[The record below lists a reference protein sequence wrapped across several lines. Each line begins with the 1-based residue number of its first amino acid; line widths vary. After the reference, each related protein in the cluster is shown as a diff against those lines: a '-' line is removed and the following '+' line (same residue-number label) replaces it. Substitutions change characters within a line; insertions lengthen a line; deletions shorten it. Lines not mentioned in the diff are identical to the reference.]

1 VKIII
6 PGRARVKKNG
16 QKVVRTRY
24 GGITK
29 INTPQ
34 YIAWHNAAFREA
46 LKQKPLGHKPIAVP
60 MNAGFVFYFSNHQHE
75 ADLSNLIEGPQDLL
89 KELGFIVDD
98 KLIYSLD
105 GSKKVFSKDEPER
118 VEITL
123 TEIVPDQVS
132 FKA

>member
-1 VKIII
+1 
-6 PGRARVKKNG
+6 
-16 QKVVRTRY
+16 
-24 GGITK
+24 
-29 INTPQ
+29 
-34 YIAWHNAAFREA
+34 
-46 LKQKPLGHKPIAVP
+46 